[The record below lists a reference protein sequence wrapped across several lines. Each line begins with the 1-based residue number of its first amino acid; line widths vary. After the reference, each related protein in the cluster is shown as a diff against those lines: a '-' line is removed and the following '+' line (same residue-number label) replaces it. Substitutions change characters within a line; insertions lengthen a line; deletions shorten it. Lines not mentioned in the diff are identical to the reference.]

1 MVYFGPKMKIDYDHL
16 VFEPVDEIII
26 MQQHCGGENIIV
38 YKDNLKAGGLISP
51 FYKLNKYFNLD
62 QFTFDSRRHSDY
74 PFGLTFYVKGFID
87 SRISTCCEYKHRRGV
102 RLGGDRG
109 HFAII
114 SVKGSKPCIK
124 FDFHQKKI
132 FLFFFRFFKMSIRK
146 TSTFKKIC

>member
-1 MVYFGPKMKIDYDHL
+1 MVYYGPKMKIDYDHL

-38 YKDNLKAGGLISP
+38 YKDNLKAGGLISL
-51 FYKLNKYFNLD
+51 FSKLNKYFNLD